1 MMKDNVNKLAE
12 LQKEHDAL
20 SESYETLWIEYSA
33 LKEEL
38 EIVRGQYGSG
48 SPSRSISPRLRE
60 SDESCGEITDSLL
73 FDIPLNSGLL
83 FP

>member
-12 LQKEHDAL
+12 LQKKHDAL
-20 SESYETLWIEYSA
+20 SESYETLWIEYSS

-38 EIVRGQYGSG
+38 EMVRGQYGG
-48 SPSRSISPRLRE
+48 GPPSRSISPSLRE
-60 SDESCGEITDSLL
+60 SDESCGEITDSLF